1 MRLKTIINTKSYL
14 FIYSLIISV
23 SAHLCAWLLAPSYHR
38 SLLLNE
44 VMTAKVITI
53 QNTFTEIKLGSKST
67 AEITE
72 KASPA
77 ETKVRKKTVKKV
89 RRKKISKRRKW
100 KKKRPRTPVSK
111 PKIKAPIKPLVKPQ
125 AESAIVAKAPEV
137 QAQSELKTEPAV
149 NATTQSSNV
158 TVAES
163 KQGSSTD
170 SGTQVAQII
179 SKKDLRGILR
189 GYYKNLNSLMSARR
203 DYPRSAR
210 RLGLEG
216 TVLVEMVINHKG
228 QILSVKLAQS
238 SGHEVLDRAAIAQV
252 HKIGRV
258 PSIPSQIKRS
268 SMTFRI
274 PFEYRLQS

>member
-1 MRLKTIINTKSYL
+1 
-14 FIYSLIISV
+14 
-23 SAHLCAWLLAPSYHR
+23 
-38 SLLLNE
+38 
-44 VMTAKVITI
+44 MTAKVVTV
-53 QNTFTEIKLGSKST
+53 QNTFTEIKIGSKPATQS
-67 AEITE
+67 TE
-72 KASPA
+72 KTDSV
-77 ETKVRKKTVKKV
+77 KVKVQKKTVKKT
-89 RRKKISKRRKW
+89 RRKRISKRRKW
-100 KKKRPRTPVSK
+100 KKKTAPKPVPK
-111 PKIKAPIKPLVKPQ
+111 PKAKVVVESLAKAQANPIT
-125 AESAIVAKAPEV
+125 VAKASETKV
-137 QAQSELKTEPAV
+137 QDSTTESAVDTTSELSNETVKETE
-149 NATTQSSNV
+149 
-158 TVAES
+158 
-163 KQGSSTD
+163 QGSQKGSE
-170 SGTQVAQII
+170 TQVAQRI

>member
-1 MRLKTIINTKSYL
+1 
-14 FIYSLIISV
+14 
-23 SAHLCAWLLAPSYHR
+23 
-38 SLLLNE
+38 
-44 VMTAKVITI
+44 MTAKVITI

-67 AEITE
+67 AGITE

-77 ETKVRKKTVKKV
+77 KTKVRKKTVKKV

-100 KKKRPRTPVSK
+100 KKKRPRIPVSK
-111 PKIKAPIKPLVKPQ
+111 PKIKAPITPLVKPQ

-137 QAQSELKTEPAV
+137 QAQSELKTESTV
-149 NATTQSSNV
+149 NATAESSNE
-158 TVAES
+158 TATENE
-163 KQGSSTD
+163 QGSSTD
-170 SGTQVAQII
+170 SGTQVAQRI

-216 TVLVEMVINHKG
+216 TVLVEMVINHEG
-228 QILSVKLAQS
+228 QILSVKLIQS

-258 PSIPSQIKRS
+258 PSIPDQIKRS